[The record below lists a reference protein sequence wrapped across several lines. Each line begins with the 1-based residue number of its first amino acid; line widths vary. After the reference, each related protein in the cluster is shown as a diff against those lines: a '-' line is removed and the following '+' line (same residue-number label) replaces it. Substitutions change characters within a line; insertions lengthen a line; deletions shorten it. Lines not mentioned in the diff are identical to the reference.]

1 MRFVGIHQ
9 AEGAAASSPL
19 DGGDARGDPR
29 MTKPG
34 TGMPTPSGPGAP
46 RRILVADDSVD
57 AAESIGML
65 LELRGHEVRIAHTGR
80 QAIEASE
87 SYHPDVVL
95 LDISLPDMSGY
106 EVARRLRSAPDAG
119 PLVLVALTG
128 FGREADRLRA
138 REAGIDVHLTKPV
151 EPAVLM
157 KLLSSLGG
165 TLPTPES
172 GR

>member
-1 MRFVGIHQ
+1 VT
-9 AEGAAASSPL
+9 A
-19 DGGDARGDPR
+19 
-29 MTKPG
+29 
-34 TGMPTPSGPGAP
+34 

-65 LELRGHEVRIAHTGR
+65 LQLRGHEVRLAHTGM

-106 EVARRLRSAPDAG
+106 EVARRLRSAPAAG
-119 PLVLVALTG
+119 HPVLVAVTG
-128 FGREADRLRA
+128 HDREDDRLKA

-151 EPAVLM
+151 DPAMLM
-157 KLLSSLGG
+157 KLLGSLGG
-165 TLPTPES
+165 PTPPPES